1 MKAFWIKTIS
11 VAVIVVMI
19 FMYQT
24 SALSYSKM
32 NKTVEVLKDQI
43 EEQQKQNAAA
53 YGDGTYEGEGTAAG
67 FSDGTYEGEGKGY
80 SGKLKVRVTVS
91 GGKITE
97 IEITDTSDDQ
107 AYLGLASQL
116 IDEIIEK
123 QSTDDIDTVSGATFS
138 SRGILE
144 AVSDALEGA
153 AD

>member
-11 VAVIVVMI
+11 IVVIGIMI

-32 NKTVEVLKDQI
+32 SKTIDALKAQI
-43 EEQQKQNAAA
+43 EEQQKQNAGVS
-53 YGDGTYEGEGTAAG
+53 Y
-67 FSDGTYEGEGKGY
+67 SDGTYEGEGKGY
-80 SGKLKVRVTVS
+80 SGKLKVQVTVS
-91 GGKITE
+91 GGQITG
-97 IEITDTSDDQ
+97 IEITETSDDQ

-123 QSTDDIDTVSGATFS
+123 QSTDEIDTVSGATFS

-144 AVSDALEGA
+144 AVSNALEGA